1 MNSRDLIIG
10 IVIGGIIGYLIAK
23 RFVKEEKEVKREEYI
38 PQHTC
43 RW

>member
-1 MNSRDLIIG
+1 MNKTDFIIG
-10 IVIGGIIGYLIAK
+10 AIIGGIIGYLIAK
-23 RFVKEEKEVKREEYI
+23 RFVREEKEVKREEYI